1 MTKESFGNSIFLS
14 KDHVFSV
21 VQYSAV
27 QIIFWHKNP
36 KIFSKV
42 LHRKEPEHNKWRNSN
57 MFRFQMSG
65 RYSDGN
71 YFVASSIFTSNA

>member
-1 MTKESFGNSIFLS
+1 MTKEALRNSIFLS

-42 LHRKEPEHNKWRNSN
+42 LHRKEPEPYRWQN
-57 MFRFQMSG
+57 MFRFQING
-65 RYSDGN
+65 LIRDNG